1 MSAAA
6 MNTRSI
12 GQIRSE
18 YSRPEVMP
26 IHNKIKPRLKPT
38 FQLYAVHNPNFSD
51 HSLVLPKAGV
61 MYIMVMA
68 NAIEIQPKIT
78 ASTCTCRMCPK
89 EKIST
94 PVTKSGNASLAAL
107 NEPRPVPITNQKLKQ
122 NREEQTQTQTKNKPK
137 NCRKTEV
144 YRRRARRDILVFG
157 EEIFK
162 QHSSH
167 LSPVSPDTPTYRPY
181 IFES

>member
-26 IHNKIKPRLKPT
+26 IHNKSTTTKNTKTNNQKKTKKTRPEVMPIHNKIKPRLKPT
-38 FQLYAVHNPNFSD
+38 FQLNAVHNPNFSD
-51 HSLVLPKAGV
+51 HSKEKPKAGG

-107 NEPRPVPITNQKLKQ
+107 N
-122 NREEQTQTQTKNKPK
+122 
-137 NCRKTEV
+137 
-144 YRRRARRDILVFG
+144 
-157 EEIFK
+157 
-162 QHSSH
+162 
-167 LSPVSPDTPTYRPY
+167 
-181 IFES
+181 

>member
-18 YSRPEVMP
+18 YSRPEVLP
-26 IHNKIKPRLKPT
+26 LKNKKKTKKTQQKKKPNHNKNKPRLKPT
-38 FQLYAVHNPNFSD
+38 FLLNAVHIPNFSD

-68 NAIEIQPKIT
+68 NASEIQPKIT

-107 NEPRPVPITNQKLKQ
+107 NEPRPVPITNQKIA
-122 NREEQTQTQTKNKPK
+122 EKPK
-137 NCRKTEV
+137 YIV
-144 YRRRARRDILVFG
+144 AVPGGI
-157 EEIFK
+157 
-162 QHSSH
+162 SSFLAKRY
-167 LSPVSPDTPTYRPY
+167 LSSIVVTSPL
-181 IFES
+181 

>member
-1 MSAAA
+1 MKVHAPKNQLIIKIPCVRRWAIVIQTLTPSGLSDAA

-12 GQIRSE
+12 CQIRSE

-38 FQLYAVHNPNFSD
+38 FQLNAVHTPSFSD

-68 NAIEIQPKIT
+68 NAIEILPKIT

-107 NEPRPVPITNQKLKQ
+107 NEPRPVPITNQKIA
-122 NREEQTQTQTKNKPK
+122 EKPK
-137 NCRKTEV
+137 YIV
-144 YRRRARRDILVFG
+144 AVPGGI
-157 EEIFK
+157 
-162 QHSSH
+162 SSCLAKRY
-167 LSPVSPDTPTYRPY
+167 LSSIVVTSPL
-181 IFES
+181 